1 MEKSRRTKVAPLPLE
16 EKFVQ
21 NSQQPITLQEFM
33 PQHFQDYIFSSLTCY
48 QVSDEEESNYE
59 EETEQAIVYKAYWS
73 SIIFTDDD
81 RLLGSKIHN
90 RPLFVT
96 GYIQE

>member
-1 MEKSRRTKVAPLPLE
+1 MVASTTISTFLTIQFGLFKPIEVKVP
-16 EKFVQ
+16 FFSV
-21 NSQQPITLQEFM
+21 PIHE
-33 PQHFQDYIFSSLTCY
+33 DYIFSSLTCY
-48 QVSDEEESNYE
+48 QVSGEEESSDSK
-59 EETEQAIVYKAYWS
+59 EETERAIVYKAYWS

>member
-1 MEKSRRTKVAPLPLE
+1 MTQRRNCKAKEIPKNSYVVRKPTTVEKSRRTKVAPLPLE

-48 QVSDEEESNYE
+48 QVNYE
-59 EETEQAIVYKAYWS
+59 EEFSNNEKEIERAIAYR
-73 SIIFTDDD
+73 T
-81 RLLGSKIHN
+81 
-90 RPLFVT
+90 
-96 GYIQE
+96 Y